1 MERLLVPSEEVVEV
15 LRTMMRVT
23 REKKLLGN
31 RSVTVFEGDLV
42 EQMDPPDE
50 DGLVNVRTASGET
63 GHIKIKYLGNT

>member
-1 MERLLVPSEEVVEV
+1 
-15 LRTMMRVT
+15 MRVT

-50 DGLVNVRTASGET
+50 DGLVNVRTACGET
-63 GHIKIKYLGNT
+63 GHIKIKFLGIT